1 MRKAYLILLFYSAL
15 SNAQNTSSFD
25 HFFKVHENAITISA
39 PINDF
44 ILKNTKPYSF
54 MVGFNSNRPSL
65 YVGPSNG
72 FNTTGDVG
80 IGTVH
85 TNGFKLNVAGDVLLR
100 RLCIGGEYIPE
111 DCLLAVEGKLI
122 CADIQVT
129 DINEWPDYVFDENY
143 ELITI
148 EEMGDYIQK
157 ENHLPGIPTN
167 KEINENGIGLAELNL
182 LLLKKIEELSLYT
195 IKLNN
200 ELKKIKSFTKDTI

>member
-1 MRKAYLILLFYSAL
+1 
-15 SNAQNTSSFD
+15 
-25 HFFKVHENAITISA
+25 
-39 PINDF
+39 
-44 ILKNTKPYSF
+44 
-54 MVGFNSNRPSL
+54 
-65 YVGPSNG
+65 
-72 FNTTGDVG
+72 
-80 IGTVH
+80 
-85 TNGFKLNVAGDVLLR
+85 
-100 RLCIGGEYIPE
+100 RLCIGGKYIPE

-148 EEMGDYIQK
+148 EEMGAYIQK